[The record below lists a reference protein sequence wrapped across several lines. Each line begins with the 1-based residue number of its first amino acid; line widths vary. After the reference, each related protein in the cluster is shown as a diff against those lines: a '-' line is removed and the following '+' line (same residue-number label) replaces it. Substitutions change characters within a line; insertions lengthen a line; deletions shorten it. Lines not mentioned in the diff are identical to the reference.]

1 MNPSRRTLR
10 TECGTGEGMEFRIG
24 IGRIDSGLWE
34 GAETAT
40 GTGVREVL
48 GLDARLIEG
57 ADMGVTTVG
66 TGRVA
71 AWGAV
76 S

>member
-1 MNPSRRTLR
+1 
-10 TECGTGEGMEFRIG
+10 MEFRIW

-34 GAETAT
+34 GAETAI
-40 GTGVREVL
+40 GMGVRVVWD
-48 GLDARLIEG
+48 LDARLIEG